1 MRSPGRE
8 RTVFDLTKSN
18 ADDTSLSVQQT
29 DTACSTNEFPEAMSQ
44 PQPPFLHDDDVD
56 PTNDSGYLSSTRES
70 HTSKDS
76 SDSSSSFSSLLHPSN
91 MTKDSSVLLQGLHD
105 SYPHHHLKQ
114 DTTQYLFQNLSL
126 SDNTKSD
133 TSKPMTR
140 RKLSPSRLPTSPL
153 RSGSKREM
161 KIKKPVSRQKR
172 TRSKF
177 RYYRH
182 LGAIATITSA
192 IESLKTPNDVDTKG
206 SAPVNGLD
214 NSLVIRLKYKTLDTV
229 SSKMTPQEH
238 DIDSSTTQPQ
248 RGRHQDIMRI
258 TSILND
264 DPTPSMSSPPSP
276 CFDSPFPASNDD
288 ASPSPQQALSLN
300 LPDRQIEH
308 SSYDI
313 LDRMFDNDNNN
324 NNNAHTQFAKAGLR
338 DEYIRQ
344 FTNPERQRYED
355 ALVEIVGDLE
365 LPFLGGRFGSG
376 G

>member
-1 MRSPGRE
+1 
-8 RTVFDLTKSN
+8 
-18 ADDTSLSVQQT
+18 
-29 DTACSTNEFPEAMSQ
+29 
-44 PQPPFLHDDDVD
+44 
-56 PTNDSGYLSSTRES
+56 
-70 HTSKDS
+70 
-76 SDSSSSFSSLLHPSN
+76 
-91 MTKDSSVLLQGLHD
+91 
-105 SYPHHHLKQ
+105 
-114 DTTQYLFQNLSL
+114 
-126 SDNTKSD
+126 
-133 TSKPMTR
+133 
-140 RKLSPSRLPTSPL
+140 
-153 RSGSKREM
+153 M

-182 LGAIATITSA
+182 AGAMAAITSA
-192 IESLKTPNDVDTKG
+192 IESLTTPNDVDAKG
-206 SAPVNGLD
+206 AAPVNSLD
-214 NSLVIRLKYKTLDTV
+214 NSLVIRLKYKTPDTA
-229 SSKMTPQEH
+229 SSKMTPQDH

-248 RGRHQDIMRI
+248 REGHQDIMRI
-258 TSILND
+258 TSILNNN
-264 DPTPSMSSPPSP
+264 PTPSMSSPPSP
-276 CFDSPFPASNDD
+276 SFDSPFPASNDD

-300 LPDRQIEH
+300 LPGQIEH

-313 LDRMFDNDNNN
+313 LDRMFD